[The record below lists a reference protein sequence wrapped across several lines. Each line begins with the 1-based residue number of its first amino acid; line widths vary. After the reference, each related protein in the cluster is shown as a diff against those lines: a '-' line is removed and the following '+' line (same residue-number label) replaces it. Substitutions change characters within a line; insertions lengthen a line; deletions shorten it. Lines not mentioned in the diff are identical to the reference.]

1 MLGLWKHVM
10 VPVGKIHHI
19 LCQIFARK
27 GRIPELCISYA
38 ALSAGFAWQGQC
50 EVLFHLDFTKA

>member
-1 MLGLWKHVM
+1 M

-27 GRIPELCISYA
+27 GRNPELCISYA
-38 ALSAGFAWQGQC
+38 AFIRRICMARDSVKCFSIW
-50 EVLFHLDFTKA
+50 TS